1 MKSKDLNG
9 FRIRI
14 RRVVFRVS
22 CNAVSTAASRAMQ
35 RQPRRLVQCNV
46 NREKVLVRKRPPRSI
61 RPEASAPKPRPEVLV
76 RKSPFR
82 SLAPR
87 RLPRGIRPE
96 ASVPRHSPK
105 SARPEASSRGICP
118 GAPVPKQLRPSACRQ
133 RVLRKTE
140 EAPDLFSRFGF
151 QCRSR
156 GGLRNARQRRR
167 GGLVGAATGGRERSQ
182 ERFRRSWWA
191 GRAPKRSDR
200 A

>member
-1 MKSKDLNG
+1 MASLKDRGIKPAVFEIERCYPRERKGCLFFVEAVFEKQG
-9 FRIRI
+9 SE
-14 RRVVFRVS
+14 RVPNTNKKGCFPRFVQCSVNSGVS
-22 CNAVSTAASRAMQ
+22 CNATSTSVSRTMQ
-35 RQPRRLVQCNV
+35 RQPR
-46 NREKVLVRKRPPRSI
+46 K
-61 RPEASAPKPRPEVLV
+61 
-76 RKSPFR
+76 
-82 SLAPR
+82 
-87 RLPRGIRPE
+87 G
-96 ASVPRHSPK
+96 
-105 SARPEASSRGICP
+105 ARPEAP
-118 GAPVPKQLRPSACRQ
+118 APKQLRPSACRQ

-151 QCRSR
+151 RCRSR